1 MTVFQGDQGPTGP
14 RGTTGDPGES
24 GGDVSTEIL
33 WFLTIVKK
41 KLLMLDELYS
51 CLLNSSPRQLLEP
64 YGKIF
69 MTNLLLGFTM
79 YAYLI
84 SVISLCL
91 LVMWVCLSGLF
102 FVI

>member
-1 MTVFQGDQGPTGP
+1 MTVFQGDQGPAGE
-14 RGTTGDPGES
+14 RGVNGIAGES
-24 GGDVSTEIL
+24 GDDVSTGIL
-33 WFLTIVKK
+33 RFLTIVKK

-64 YGKIF
+64 YGKIY
-69 MTNLLLGFTM
+69 MTNLLLEFTM
-79 YAYLI
+79 YAYLL